1 MTNTN
6 PNTKFH
12 VAILGGVDYK
22 PEQQTPQRFV
32 SVSPIGGANV
42 DFSGIDQDVTVVKVS
57 LVGGVRL
64 TVPADVNVETIGF
77 GVPGLLGRRRF
88 RGTGGPDA
96 PTVRVHRYGIFGGV
110 RIVRNG

>member
-6 PNTKFH
+6 TKFH
-12 VAILGGVDYK
+12 IAVLGGAEYK
-22 PEQQTPQRFV
+22 VEQQASPRFV
-32 SVSPIGGANV
+32 SISPIGGADV
-42 DFSGIDQDVTVVKVS
+42 DLSGIDHDVTVVKVS

-64 TVPADVNVETIGF
+64 TVPADVTVEAIGF
-77 GVPGLLGRRRF
+77 GVPGLFGRRRF

-110 RIVRNG
+110 SIVRNG